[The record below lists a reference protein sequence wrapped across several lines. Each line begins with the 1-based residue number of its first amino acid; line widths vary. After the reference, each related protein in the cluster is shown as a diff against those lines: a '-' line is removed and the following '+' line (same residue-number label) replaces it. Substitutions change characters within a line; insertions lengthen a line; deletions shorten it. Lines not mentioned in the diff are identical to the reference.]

1 MVEVMLVVKLVVVV
15 VKLMFVVVVL
25 LVSETQ
31 KQLRKC
37 RPRVFP
43 MSTFK

>member
-1 MVEVMLVVKLVVVV
+1 MLVVKLVVVV

>member
-1 MVEVMLVVKLVVVV
+1 MLVVKLVVVV
-15 VKLMFVVVVL
+15 VKLMFVVMVL

-31 KQLRKC
+31 KKLRKC